1 LPKQGNILI
10 NFGDRILKR
19 TIQDRIEDFLFK
31 GKIIVI

>member
-1 LPKQGNILI
+1 LI

>member
-1 LPKQGNILI
+1 MI